1 MEIDQGLTN
10 DQGTKS
16 TINNLVFMHDTVSF
30 IPLGGVGDVT
40 KNMYVYQYKD
50 EILLVDCGLGFA
62 DETMLGVDLLLP
74 DITYLL
80 QTKKKIVGMVL
91 THGHEDHM
99 GGLPFILPQLLPAN
113 RQGSDFPIYGSP
125 VTAAFANSKLQ
136 EFRLPQRVQEVKF
149 GENKEIHMGNFS
161 ISLIRVTHSIPDTA
175 HLLIKT
181 PAGNLYHGADYKFD
195 LTPADGKKTDFA
207 GIVHAGDTKVLA
219 MMSDA
224 LGSEREGYT
233 ASEEQLGENFE
244 QAMKGVTGKCIITT
258 YSSHITRLDQAIKA
272 GIAHHRKICFI
283 GRSLIKAVEVGK
295 RLGLLH
301 IPKGMEIRPD
311 QAKHV
316 KDNDLLLIVAGS
328 QGQENS
334 ALTRIAG
341 DLHSEIKL
349 RPGDLVIFSA
359 DPIPGNEAIVHDLVD
374 TIAKKGVKVL
384 YSALNHNFHV
394 SGHGSAREMMLLMS
408 LVRPSHVVPI
418 GGTYAQMVAYRDIAK
433 REGYTKDKI
442 HLLEDGQEIIFS
454 KEKVMLGQKLAI
466 RNVYVDE
473 ISGEEVE
480 SYVLRDR
487 QRLSTDG
494 IVIVMAEID
503 SATGGI
509 SGTPDVITRG
519 FSEADTKDVR
529 HMILHELQRIFP
541 GKGGRVT
548 NWTYV
553 RNSITEAAEKTI
565 AKHLKRRPLVLPVV
579 IEM

>member
-1 MEIDQGLTN
+1 
-10 DQGTKS
+10 
-16 TINNLVFMHDTVSF
+16 MHDTVSF

-80 QTKKKIVGMVL
+80 QTKKKIVGMII

-99 GGLPFILPQLLPAN
+99 GALPFVLPQLPA
-113 RQGSDFPIYGSP
+113 FPIYGSP
-125 VTAAFANSKLQ
+125 VTAAFANGKLQ
-136 EFRLPQRVQEVKF
+136 EFGLPQRVQEVKF
-149 GENKEIHMGNFS
+149 EEKKEVHLGSFS
-161 ISLIRVTHSIPDTA
+161 VSLIRVTHSIPDTA
-175 HLLIKT
+175 HLLVKT
-181 PAGNLYHGADYKFD
+181 PAGNIYHGADYKFD

-224 LGSEREGYT
+224 LGAEREGHT
-233 ASEEQLGENFE
+233 GSEEQLGENFE
-244 QAMKGVTGKCIITT
+244 QAMKGVSGKCIITT

-272 GIAHHRKICFI
+272 GIAHRRRICFI
-283 GRSLIKAVEVGK
+283 GRSLIKAVEIGK

-301 IPKGMEIRPD
+301 IPKGMEVRID
-311 QAKHV
+311 QLKHV
-316 KDNDLLLIVAGS
+316 KDSDLLLIVAGS
-328 QGQENS
+328 QGQANS

-341 DLHSEIKL
+341 DLHSDIKL
-349 RPGDLVIFSA
+349 RQGDLVIFSA

-374 TIAKKGVKVL
+374 TIAKKGVRVI
-384 YSALNHNFHV
+384 YSALSHDFHV
-394 SGHGSAREMMLLMS
+394 SGHGSVQDMMLLMS
-408 LVRPSHVVPI
+408 LVRPQHVVPI
-418 GGTYAQMVAYRDIAK
+418 SATYAQLVAYRDIAK
-433 REGYTKDKI
+433 REGYTKDRI

-503 SATGGI
+503 SATGGL

-529 HMILHELQRIFP
+529 HMVLRDLQKLFP
-541 GKGGRVT
+541 GKSGRVT
-548 NWTYV
+548 NWSYV
-553 RNSITEAAEKTI
+553 RTLITDATENTI
-565 AKHLKRRPLVLPVV
+565 AKNLKRRPLVLPVV